1 MSSRQLWFVR
11 RGKTVSG
18 PFPTQSVTQNTLL
31 GRFLPTDEVSQDKQ
45 SWRPLVTV
53 RELLPN
59 ELLELQTASDPLQ
72 RQWLEERL
80 KAAHRWADQRSVD
93 VVGEDDSSSDR
104 RNHTEFSDETAR
116 FHHHL
121 LPVRVSGR
129 RYFIGAGI
137 AILLVL
143 VLVWVVF
150 GESVNPVKVVVQS
163 AKSQC
168 QQAARPGID
177 WKSCD
182 KQSVRMRGKD
192 LTDGN
197 LSYANFSQ
205 ADLSGSRLLRANLTG
220 TNLRGA
226 DLSHADLAKANL
238 SFSDLRSANLISSNL
253 TGAILENAI
262 WIDGRVCAPGS
273 VGVCR

>member
-1 MSSRQLWFVR
+1 M
-11 RGKTVSG
+11 
-18 PFPTQSVTQNTLL
+18 
-31 GRFLPTDEVSQDKQ
+31 D
-45 SWRPLVTV
+45 
-53 RELLPN
+53 
-59 ELLELQTASDPLQ
+59 
-72 RQWLEERL
+72 
-80 KAAHRWADQRSVD
+80 
-93 VVGEDDSSSDR
+93 VGEGGSVKPA
-104 RNHTEFSDETAR
+104 EFSDETAR

-121 LPVRVSGR
+121 PPMRVGR
-129 RYFIGAGI
+129 RRYLIGAVI

-143 VLVWVVF
+143 AWMVF

-163 AKSQC
+163 AQSQC
-168 QQAARPGID
+168 QQTARPGID
-177 WKSCD
+177 WRSCD
-182 KQSVRMRGKD
+182 KQFLRMRGKD

-226 DLSHADLAKANL
+226 DLSHADLARANL
-238 SFSDLRSANLISSNL
+238 SFSDLRGANLISSNL

-262 WIDGRVCAPGS
+262 WIDGRVCASGS